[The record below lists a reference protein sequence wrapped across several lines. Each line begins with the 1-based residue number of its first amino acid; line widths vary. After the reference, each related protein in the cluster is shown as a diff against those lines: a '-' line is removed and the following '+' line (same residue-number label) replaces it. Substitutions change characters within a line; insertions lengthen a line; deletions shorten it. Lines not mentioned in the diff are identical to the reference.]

1 MNRTAGIGRW
11 QMITATDFEDFV
23 GEHLDLVYGFA
34 AARVG
39 RRVADDVVTD
49 VFRSARH
56 TFDTG
61 EGEILSRS
69 WLLTCTRSRILG
81 HWRTAAA
88 SAELDD
94 AVDEPLAD
102 VRIGTEWTPDGVLD
116 ALDRLPSA
124 ERAVL
129 ALRYLEGRPVAEVA
143 HMIDR
148 PHATTQQLLEKARR
162 AFHALALPQVAPT
175 AATA

>member
-1 MNRTAGIGRW
+1 
-11 QMITATDFEDFV
+11 MIRATDFEDFV
-23 GEHLDLVYGFA
+23 GDHLDLVYGFA

-39 RRVADDVVTD
+39 RTAADDVVFD

-56 TFDTG
+56 TFDSG
-61 EGEILSRS
+61 EGEVLSRS
-69 WLLTCTRSRILG
+69 WLLTCTRSRILA
-81 HWRTAAA
+81 HWRTAAEH
-88 SAELDD
+88 AELDD
-94 AVDEPLAD
+94 TVEEPLTD

-116 ALDRLPSA
+116 ALDRLPGA

-148 PHATTQQLLEKARR
+148 PHATTQQLLERARR
-162 AFHALALPQVAPT
+162 AFHELSLPPAAPT
-175 AATA
+175 AATAQ